1 MDEKKIAGRVL
12 SVRPTLSGKELNYL
26 SKRLSK
32 QQKSKEE
39 ERLEYLISIYF
50 NPYVKYD

>member
-1 MDEKKIAGRVL
+1 MDEKKIAGKVL
-12 SVRPTLSGKELNYL
+12 SIKPTLSDKELKYL

-32 QQKSKEE
+32 QQKTKEE
-39 ERLEYLISIYF
+39 EHLEYLISVYF